1 MKLLEITLQNFRSY
15 SKKTFAFSDSTTL
28 IVGPNTAGKTNILE
42 AIVFL
47 ATGKSFRADADREA
61 IAWGEE
67 LGRVTAEVAPGAE
80 VANQN
85 VRVLRSPPIGG
96 APSAQGS
103 HFDSLPAPEKTE
115 LELVLTTGEVQGARA
130 PMKKYLVN
138 GVPRRQIDFV
148 GNLRAVLFWPE
159 HLELV
164 TDSPSI
170 RRKYLD
176 SVLVQVDREYR
187 RNLSSYERGLRQRNR
202 LLDLI
207 NEGKAGRGQLLFW
220 NQLLIKAGGYIT
232 EKRGEYIH
240 FVNQCPMSNV
250 QYQIEYDK
258 SVISESRLE
267 QYKDEE
273 VGAKAT
279 LVGPHRDDFEVVM
292 RDERWEMSKKNA
304 NEKFSSPITDHPS
317 LSAYGSRGEQRLAV
331 LWMKLAELS
340 YIEKKTHSL
349 GSGQAGERPVLLLDD
364 IFSELDEGHRRL
376 VVDLIGRQQTI
387 LTSADED
394 SVPKKILGEA
404 MVIRV

>member
-1 MKLLEITLQNFRSY
+1 MMLQSIVLQNFRSY
-15 SKKTFAFSDSTTL
+15 SKKTFAFSPTTTV

-42 AIVFL
+42 AIAFL
-47 ATGKSFRADADREA
+47 ATGKSFRADQDREA
-61 IAWGEE
+61 IRWGEE
-67 LGRVTAEVAPGAE
+67 LARVRARIS
-80 VANQN
+80 NFQF
-85 VRVLRSPPIGG
+85 PI
-96 APSAQGS
+96 SNE
-103 HFDSLPAPEKTE
+103 EKDKEE
-115 LELVLTTGEVQGARA
+115 LEIVITQGEVQGARA
-130 PMKKYLVN
+130 SALTAVRRGWPMKKYLVN
-138 GVPRRQIDFV
+138 GVARRMVDFV

-232 EKRGEYIH
+232 QKREEYIH
-240 FVNQCPMSNV
+240 FVNQYPMTLPRRQAGNA

-279 LVGPHRDDFEVVM
+279 LVGPHRDDFIIAKYPIIQLSPAK
-292 RDERWEMSKKNA
+292 RDLAPRDNNPNEANRSRELSK
-304 NEKFSSPITDHPS
+304 
-317 LSAYGSRGEQRLAV
+317 YGSRGEQRLAV
-331 LWMKLAELS
+331 LWMKLAELD
-340 YIEKKTHSL
+340 YIEKEC
-349 GSGQAGERPVLLLDD
+349 GERPILLLDD

-376 VVDLIGRQQTI
+376 VVDLVGKQQTI
-387 LTSADED
+387 LTSADEE
-394 SVPKKILGEA
+394 SIPKKIFESA
-404 MVIRV
+404 TVIRL